1 MFLCCTIKLFE
12 TTTYNLNIYECL
24 PSMSNTWNKI
34 SDWLNCI
41 NKLMFYLAFSNQA
54 ILRFLAMWRHTDP
67 GPSHDCG
74 LTWPFYLRPALSE
87 LSSVRIVS
95 MLERLQTRMAPKWC
109 VLLLDVI
116 MNIAV
121 VIYSWHLIHWRR
133 SGLCLFLKGMHLP
146 ICLNVSMF
154 VQIRVGPIYD
164 AIIHRRWV
172 SLAIISLGNY
182 TVYKLRTTGN
192 RYLYAGQWNCFW
204 MSALILLSLLRCAIT
219 RTPRSSSTIH
229 LQD

>member
-1 MFLCCTIKLFE
+1 
-12 TTTYNLNIYECL
+12 
-24 PSMSNTWNKI
+24 
-34 SDWLNCI
+34 
-41 NKLMFYLAFSNQA
+41 
-54 ILRFLAMWRHTDP
+54 MWRRTDP

-95 MLERLQTRMAPKWC
+95 MLERLQTRMAPKWG

-133 SGLCLFLKGMHLP
+133 SGLCLFLKGMHP
-146 ICLNVSMF
+146 PNFLNVSMF

-164 AIIHRRWV
+164 MSMADRHHDVEQASWSPPLPSIFNPKYFFWV

-182 TVYKLRTTGN
+182 TVYKLRTTEN
-192 RYLYAGQWNCFW
+192 RY
-204 MSALILLSLLRCAIT
+204 
-219 RTPRSSSTIH
+219 
-229 LQD
+229 